1 MSSSEITIVHLTYM
15 HRVGLRF
22 VGKLVQ
28 LMEILYCTEK
38 DAAVAQPVKN
48 QPCNRRMGKAVI
60 ASGHDVRKTNDRPV

>member
-1 MSSSEITIVHLTYM
+1 M

-60 ASGHDVRKTNDRPV
+60 ASGHDVRKTYDRPV